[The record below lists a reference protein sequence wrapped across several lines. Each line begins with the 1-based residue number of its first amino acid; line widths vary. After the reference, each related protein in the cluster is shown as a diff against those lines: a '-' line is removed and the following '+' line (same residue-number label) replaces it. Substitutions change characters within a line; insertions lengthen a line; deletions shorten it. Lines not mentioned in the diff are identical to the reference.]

1 MSSSS
6 THRLTAA
13 LVAFVATAV
22 AANDARIRD
31 LPHPVLAGGLASVL
45 TNLPDW
51 IEPATNPHHRQF
63 FHSIIF
69 AGGIAY
75 GMKRAYQWI
84 PQDDGERF
92 MRHLLLIAGGAYL
105 THLALDATT
114 RRSLPFIGK

>member
-1 MSSSS
+1 MSSGP

-13 LVAFVATAV
+13 AIAFAATSIS
-22 AANDARIRD
+22 ANDERIRD
-31 LPHPVLAGGLASVL
+31 LPHPILAGGLATVL

-63 FHSIIF
+63 FHSLVF

-75 GMKRAYQWI
+75 GMKRAYEWI
-84 PQDDGERF
+84 PQDDRGRLL
-92 MRHLLLIAGGAYL
+92 RHLLLIAGGAYL
-105 THLALDATT
+105 VHLALDACT